1 MLSMAKQRNGG
12 VLTRPHIPKQ
22 REAGGRIRFLST
34 AEEAQL
40 LDPCRAWS
48 KTDHAD
54 TITVLIDTGL
64 RSSELWNLQAQDVDR
79 TTGHLRIWT
88 NKADHPRSVP
98 MTGRVKAIMARRLPR
113 VPSDKVFPYNN
124 SWMDGMWN
132 CIRHSMK
139 LSADRQFVVY
149 ALRHTCASRLIQ
161 KGVSLSVIGTWLGH
175 KSLMVTMRYAHL
187 SPTNLTD
194 AVKVL
199 EVFDTDF

>member
-132 CIRHSMK
+132 RIRHSMK